1 MRFDWVDTAKAL
13 LIFLVVLGHCH
24 YIYAPVPGKA
34 LIYAFHVPA
43 FVFITG
49 FLMPVGL
56 SGIGLRALASKWLAT
71 YLRAYA
77 LFSAI
82 AILLW
87 WLKDSVRAGAPG
99 DPLPALFG
107 ALYGV
112 AGSGNGLVHDNQPL
126 WYFPFLTTSVL
137 AGWACIRLGRW
148 GWAAALAYA
157 GFALFHDGPRLPWAL
172 DIAGIGTL
180 AFVCGHALRQHYDR
194 VRPWLEHRGAALGLA
209 LAAAAVLVPAVH
221 LNGSANLNG
230 MEYGRN
236 GALYLIAMLAGIG
249 MILGLSAALPVT
261 RLARVIS
268 VDTLT
273 IFALHIYLLRVFSK
287 LASTVA
293 PLPASPAAQT
303 AVMLGISAL
312 SLAGCLVLARLLR
325 PLLDRVV
332 LRRKPLFP
340 SRLRAG

>member
-1 MRFDWVDTAKAL
+1 MAGDLPARLCA
-13 LIFLVVLGHCH
+13 VLGHRD
-24 YIYAPVPGKA
+24 
-34 LIYAFHVPA
+34 PA
-43 FVFITG
+43 VVAEG
-49 FLMPVGL
+49 QRQGGGARRSA
-56 SGIGLRALASKWLAT
+56 SGAVRRSLRG
-71 YLRAYA
+71 RGQ
-77 LFSAI
+77 
-82 AILLW
+82 
-87 WLKDSVRAGAPG
+87 RQR
-99 DPLPALFG
+99 
-107 ALYGV
+107 
-112 AGSGNGLVHDNQPL
+112 LVHDNQPL

-303 AVMLGISAL
+303 AVMLGDLRPVAGRLPCPRPAAAPAARPGRPAPQTAL
-312 SLAGCLVLARLLR
+312 PVPAAGGLTPALARLQC
-325 PLLDRVV
+325 PLG
-332 LRRKPLFP
+332 RRGRCGAGDA
-340 SRLRAG
+340 SRNGVAMCEISCLG